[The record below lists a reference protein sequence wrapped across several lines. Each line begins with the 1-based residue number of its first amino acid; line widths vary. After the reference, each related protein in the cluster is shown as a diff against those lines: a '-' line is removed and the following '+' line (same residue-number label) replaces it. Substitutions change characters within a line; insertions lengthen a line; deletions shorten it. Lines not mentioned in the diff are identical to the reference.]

1 MEGITAR
8 IPAGSRSPVE
18 VVVSVRVDSHAS
30 CVVASTAV
38 LSPKTCLEKDHHP
51 NLITH
56 RDSTVKALSLVSLLV
71 PSLVR
76 KVEIQTY

>member
-38 LSPKTCLEKDHHP
+38 LSPKTCLEKDHP

-56 RDSTVKALSLVSLLV
+56 RESTVKALSLVSHLV